1 VIAARLPRAYFREGH
16 GEAIHSLMKDL
27 LSCYGSVALVTGA
40 SSGIGEAFALTLA
53 RQGFTV
59 FAAARRAE
67 RLEALKKQV
76 VAIGRGEIIPV
87 TVDLQDPAASQLL
100 YDSVRA
106 RGLSVDVLVNNA
118 GFGRLGTLESISRGD
133 SLGMV
138 DLNCRAVVDITWRF
152 LPEMKERKRGGIII
166 LSSVVGTIPAPWFAV
181 YSATKAFDLY
191 FGEALYAECR
201 GTGVDVVTIL
211 PGLTRTEF
219 QASSG
224 LREYHS
230 PYRTAEQVVESACNA
245 LGRKSIVVDGIF
257 NKVMA
262 HGSRFLPRGA
272 LIALSRFVMRKELK
286 L

>member
-1 VIAARLPRAYFREGH
+1 MRDIVSR
-16 GEAIHSLMKDL
+16 
-27 LSCYGSVALVTGA
+27 YGSVALVTGA
-40 SSGIGEAFALTLA
+40 SSGIGEAFALQLA
-53 RQGFTV
+53 EQGYTV
-59 FAAARRAE
+59 IAAARRAE
-67 RLEALKKQV
+67 RLDALKRR
-76 VAIGRGEIIPV
+76 VAEAGRGEIIPV
-87 TVDLQDPAASQLL
+87 TVDLQESSASELL
-100 YDSVRA
+100 FDTVRA
-106 RGLSVDVLVNNA
+106 RGLSVDILINNA
-118 GFGRLGTLESISRGD
+118 GFGRLGTLESVSRED

-138 DLNCRAVVDITWRF
+138 DLNCRAVVDITRRF
-152 LPEMKERKRGGIII
+152 LPAMKERKRGAVII

-201 GTGVDVVTIL
+201 GTGVDVVTVL

-230 PYRTAEQVVESACNA
+230 PYRSAEQVVESAFHA
-245 LGRKSIVVDGIF
+245 LGRKSIVVDGLF
-257 NKVMA
+257 NKVMS
-262 HGSRFLPRGA
+262 HGSRFLPRCA